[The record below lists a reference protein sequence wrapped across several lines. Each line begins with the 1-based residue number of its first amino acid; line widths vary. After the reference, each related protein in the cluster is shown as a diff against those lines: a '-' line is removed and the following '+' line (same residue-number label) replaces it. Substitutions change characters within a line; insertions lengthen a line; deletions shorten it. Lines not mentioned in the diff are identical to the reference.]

1 MRFVSLLIP
10 GTAALILF
18 AQTPPALTDGQAKE
32 LTERVC
38 SACHDISVVTSEKHT
53 AAQWKSTVADMV
65 RRGAEASESEQQAI
79 LDYLV
84 KNLGK

>member
-1 MRFVSLLIP
+1 MSD
-10 GTAALILF
+10 
-18 AQTPPALTDGQAKE
+18 AQGKE

-79 LDYLV
+79 LAYLV

>member
-1 MRFVSLLIP
+1 VRFVSLLIP
-10 GTAALILF
+10 GLGALVLF
-18 AQTPPALTDGQAKE
+18 AQAPPALTDAQSKE

-53 AAQWKSTVADMV
+53 EAQWKATVADMV
-65 RRGAEASESEQQAI
+65 RRGAEASESEQQTI
-79 LDYLV
+79 LAYLV

>member
-1 MRFVSLLIP
+1 MKFVSLLIP
-10 GTAALILF
+10 GLGSLFLF
-18 AQTPPALTDGQAKE
+18 AQAPPALTDAQSKE

-65 RRGAEASESEQQAI
+65 RRGAEASETEQQAI
-79 LDYLV
+79 LAYLV

>member
-10 GTAALILF
+10 GFGALFLF
-18 AQTPPALTDGQAKE
+18 AQAPPLTDAQSKE

-79 LDYLV
+79 LAYLV
-84 KNLGK
+84 KTLGK